1 MRFTGEN
8 EEYLEVLDIDSG
20 NSKRIEETAT
30 SELRILW
37 FVGDTNELVLDSVK
51 VNFPSGQLIC
61 LTEFNHVK
69 VIHLTKAKLI
79 KWNKPFFCVLLHDSE
94 VSCRGLL
101 FYGAAVTPILNLR
114 EDHIKPLHAVWE
126 VLEKELLSKDAYQ
139 LEMLQML
146 LKRILILCT
155 RFYKDLFD
163 VKQLDDSMDLMRH
176 YHFLVEQHFRTKHQV
191 ADYAELLSK
200 SPKTLA
206 NTFKKLNLKSP
217 LRFIQERLALEARRL
232 LYYSDKS
239 ISEIGYDLGFEDV
252 QSFSRFFKK
261 ECSISPNQFRKEL

>member
-1 MRFTGEN
+1 MRFSGDN
-8 EEYLEVLDIDSG
+8 EEYLEVLDI
-20 NSKRIEETAT
+20 NSNNSEIIEKTAP
-30 SELRILW
+30 SELRIIW
-37 FVGDTNELVLDSVK
+37 FVEGDSELVLDSIK
-51 VNFPSGQLIC
+51 INFRSGQLIC

-69 VIHLTKAKLI
+69 VIQLTKAKLI

-114 EDHIKPLHAVWE
+114 EEQSKPLHAVWE
-126 VLEKELLSKDAYQ
+126 VLEHELLSKDGYQ

-163 VKQLDDSMDLMRH
+163 VQQMDDSMDLMRH

-191 ADYAELLSK
+191 ADYAALLNK

-206 NTFKKLNLKSP
+206 NTFKKLNTKSP

-261 ECSISPNQFRKEL
+261 ECSVSPNQFRKEL